1 MANSALFSLR
11 FMAQK
16 ENTNN
21 ISTLLRKIK
30 NKPLDRELGFGRNAT
45 LDGRLMNADG
55 SFNVERQP
63 KNRWDNTYYHLIT
76 MSWGGFLVLLF
87 LFFLFINIVFS
98 SLYLLIGV
106 ENFNGVTLGDFEH
119 NFMQAFFFSSQT
131 LTTVGYGHISP
142 NGYLISILASFES
155 FMGLLAFALMTGL
168 LYGRFSRPSAKIIFS
183 ENLLVA
189 PYKMG
194 KGLML
199 RMSNSSKSEL
209 IETEVQVLMAYNQRD
224 EDGSISRKFYPLG
237 LEISKI
243 SFFSLSWTI
252 VHPLDENSPIFNF
265 SEQDML
271 DANAEIMV
279 LVKGTDETAQQVVHT
294 RRSYTAEEI
303 VWNARFSPVIEHSPN
318 GVPKVLTR
326 RIGAHEKLVTDESV

>member
-1 MANSALFSLR
+1 MT
-11 FMAQK
+11 QK
-16 ENTNN
+16 ENSGN

-30 NKPLDRELGFGRNAT
+30 SKPLDRELGFGKNVA
-45 LDGRLMNADG
+45 LDGRLMNSDG
-55 SFNVERQP
+55 SFNVEREPRQ
-63 KNRWDNTYYHLIT
+63 RWDNTYYHLIT
-76 MSWGGFLVLLF
+76 MGWPSFLMLLF
-87 LFFLFINIVFS
+87 SFFLFVNILFS
-98 SLYLLIGV
+98 FLYLLIGV
-106 ENFNGVTLGDFEH
+106 EHFNGVTLGSFEQ

-142 NGYLISILASFES
+142 NGYLISVLASFES

-189 PYKMG
+189 PYKD
-194 KGLML
+194 KRGLMF
-199 RMSNSSKSEL
+199 RMSNASKSEL
-209 IETEVQVLMAYNQRD
+209 IETEVQVLMAFNQRE
-224 EDGSISRKFYPLG
+224 EDGTMGRKFYPLG
-237 LEISKI
+237 LEINKI

-252 VHPLDENSPIFNF
+252 VHALDENSPLYNF
-265 SEQDML
+265 SAQDIL

-303 VWNARFSPVIEHSPN
+303 VWNARFSPVIERAPN

-326 RIGAHEKLVTDESV
+326 KIGNHELLSVVSG

>member
-1 MANSALFSLR
+1 MANSALFSLC

-16 ENTNN
+16 ENSNN

-30 NKPLDRELGFGRNAT
+30 NKPLDRELGFGRNVT
-45 LDGRLMNADG
+45 LNGRLMNSDG

-76 MSWGGFLVLLF
+76 MPWGRFLVLLF
-87 LFFLFINIVFS
+87 SFFLLINILFS
-98 SLYLLIGV
+98 FVYLLIGV
-106 ENFNGVTLGDFEH
+106 ENFNGVTLGNFEH

-142 NGYLISILASFES
+142 SGYLISILASFES

-183 ENLLVA
+183 ENLLIA
-189 PYKMG
+189 PYKAG
-194 KGLML
+194 KGLMF
-199 RMSNSSKSEL
+199 RMGNASKSEL
-209 IETEVQVLMAYNQRD
+209 IETEVQLLMAFNQRE
-224 EDGSISRKFYPLG
+224 EDGSLVRKFYPLN
-237 LEISKI
+237 LEINKI
-243 SFFSLSWTI
+243 NFFSLSWTV
-252 VHPLDENSPIFNF
+252 VHTLDENSPIFNF
-265 SEQDML
+265 SEQDIL

-294 RRSYTAEEI
+294 RRSYSGDEI
-303 VWNARFSPVIEHSPN
+303 VWNARFSPVIEHSAH
-318 GVPKVLTR
+318 GVPRVLTR
-326 RIGAHEKLVTDESV
+326 KIGDHERL